1 LNARFLIQ
9 GNEGDLTRRPGGA
22 ASASRLNMPINPD
35 ASDKAIMRILRSIF
49 TLLVIGALGGGVYY
63 VMHDGA
69 KDGVGKTRHGRHGG
83 FGGPVAVV
91 AKDVQ
96 TADVP
101 VYFEGVGS
109 VKALNTATVRAQVD
123 GRLLSVNFKE
133 GQDVK
138 RGDVLAK
145 IDPVTYQAALDQA
158 VAKKALDE
166 ALLANTKHDL
176 ARYEKVGTLAVS
188 QQQIDTQRALIAQQQ
203 AQIKSDIAAIEN
215 ATAIVGYTTIV
226 APFDGRTGIRLVDEG
241 NLVHAGDAGGIV
253 VITQVQPISVLFT
266 LPQQDLPA
274 LTKAIADGKL
284 SAQALSTDSQTE
296 LDSGTLEVIDNQ
308 VDQQT
313 GTIRLK
319 ANFPNDKR
327 QLWPG
332 QFVNVRILV
341 NTLKN
346 VVVAPAE
353 AIQRGPDGTFV
364 YVVGPDNKVSVRA
377 VKVERQ
383 DEKQAVIAEG
393 VTPGEKLVTSGFG
406 RLKDGA
412 SVSVSDGKTP
422 PPNANAPT
430 AHHRSRTGKAARAAN
445 HNEQTSDTAA
455 NIPLVTGSNTVV
467 GQASYGAGPANNGKG
482 QRNRQKGIGTS
493 P

>member
-1 LNARFLIQ
+1 
-9 GNEGDLTRRPGGA
+9 
-22 ASASRLNMPINPD
+22 
-35 ASDKAIMRILRSIF
+35 
-49 TLLVIGALGGGVYY
+49 
-63 VMHDGA
+63 MHDGTT
-69 KDGVGKTRHGRHGG
+69 DGTGKARHARRGG
-83 FGGPVAVV
+83 FGGPVAVI
-91 AKDVQ
+91 AKDAQ

-176 ARYEKVGTLAVS
+176 ERYEKVGTLAVS
-188 QQQIDTQRALIAQQQ
+188 QQQIDTQKALIAQQQ
-203 AQIKSDIAAIEN
+203 AQIKSDVAAIEN

-226 APFDGRTGIRLVDEG
+226 SPFDGRTGIRLVDEG

-274 LTKAIADGKL
+274 LTKALANGKL

-332 QFVNVRILV
+332 QFVNVRVLV
-341 NTLKN
+341 DTLKN

-364 YVVGPDNKVSVRA
+364 YVVGANNTVSVRT
-377 VKVERQ
+377 VKVARQ
-383 DEKQAVIAEG
+383 DEKQAVLAEG

-412 SVSVSDGKTP
+412 SVSISDGKTP
-422 PPNANAPT
+422 PPETNAPT
-430 AHHRSRTGKAARAAN
+430 AHHRSGAGKAANLADENQQASAAAGN
-445 HNEQTSDTAA
+445 A
-455 NIPLVTGSNTVV
+455 PLVTGSNAVSE
-467 GQASYGAGPANNGKG
+467 QPSYGAKPDHKG
-482 QRNRQKGIGTS
+482 RGRHNHHKDNGTS

>member
-1 LNARFLIQ
+1 
-9 GNEGDLTRRPGGA
+9 
-22 ASASRLNMPINPD
+22 
-35 ASDKAIMRILRSIF
+35 MRILRSIF

-63 VMHDGA
+63 VMHDDTKGA
-69 KDGVGKTRHGRHGG
+69 DKARDGRHGG
-83 FGGPVAVV
+83 FAGPVAVI
-91 AKDVQ
+91 AQDAQ

-109 VKALNTATVRAQVD
+109 VQALNTATVRAQVN
-123 GRLLSVNFKE
+123 GVLLSVNFKE

-188 QQQIDTQRALIAQQQ
+188 QQQIDTQKALIAQQQ
-203 AQIKSDIAAIEN
+203 AQIKSDAAAIEN
-215 ATAIVGYTTIV
+215 AKAILGYTTIV
-226 APFDGRTGIRLVDEG
+226 APFDGRTGIRIVDEG
-241 NLVHAGDAGGIV
+241 NLVHAGDTGGIV

-266 LPQQDLPA
+266 LPQQDLPV
-274 LTKAIADGKL
+274 LTKAIANGKL
-284 SAQALSTDSQTE
+284 SAQALSTDSQME
-296 LDSGTLEVIDNQ
+296 LDSGMLKVIDNK

-319 ANFPNDKR
+319 ADFPNDRR

-332 QFVNVRILV
+332 QFVNVRVLV
-341 NTLKN
+341 DTLKN
-346 VVVAPAE
+346 VVVAPTE
-353 AIQRGPDGTFV
+353 AVQRGPDGTFV
-364 YVVGPDNKVSVRA
+364 YVVGSDNTVSVRV
-377 VKVERQ
+377 VKVARQ

-422 PPNANAPT
+422 SPGANAPT
-430 AHHRSRTGKAARAAN
+430 ARRRSGTGKAARLTDDNQQASA
-445 HNEQTSDTAA
+445 TAA
-455 NIPLVTGSNTVV
+455 NIPLVTGSNAVSK
-467 GQASYGAGPANNGKG
+467 QISYDAKPDRRDRDV
-482 QRNRQKGIGTS
+482 RNHNKDNGTS

>member
-1 LNARFLIQ
+1 
-9 GNEGDLTRRPGGA
+9 
-22 ASASRLNMPINPD
+22 
-35 ASDKAIMRILRSIF
+35 MRILRSIF
-49 TLLVIGALGGGVYY
+49 TLLVIGAIGGGVYY
-63 VMHDGA
+63 VMHDGSENA
-69 KDGVGKTRHGRHGG
+69 GSARHGQHGG
-83 FGGPVAVV
+83 FGGPVAVI
-91 AKDVQ
+91 AKDAQ

-109 VKALNTATVRAQVD
+109 VQALNTATIRAQVN
-123 GRLLSVNFKE
+123 GVLLSVNFKE

-166 ALLANTKHDL
+166 ALLANTKRDL
-176 ARYEKVGTLAVS
+176 VRYEKVGTLAVS
-188 QQQIDTQRALIAQQQ
+188 QQQIDTQKALIAQQQ
-203 AQIKSDIAAIEN
+203 AQIKSDAAAIEN
-215 ATAIVGYTTIV
+215 AKAILGYTTIV

-241 NLVHAGDAGGIV
+241 NLVHAGDTGGIV

-266 LPQQDLPA
+266 LPQQDLPV
-274 LTKAIADGKL
+274 LTQAIANGKL

-296 LDSGTLEVIDNQ
+296 LDAGTLEVIDNK

-332 QFVNVRILV
+332 QFVNVRVLV

-346 VVVAPAE
+346 VVVAPTE
-353 AIQRGPDGTFV
+353 AVQRGPDGTFV
-364 YVVGPDNKVSVRA
+364 YVVGSDNTVSVREI
-377 VKVERQ
+377 KVARQ

-412 SVSVSDGKTP
+412 RVSVSDGKTP
-422 PPNANAPT
+422 PPGANTPT
-430 AHHRSRTGKAARAAN
+430 AHRRSGADKAARLADENQQA
-445 HNEQTSDTAA
+445 SATAA
-455 NIPLVTGSNTVV
+455 NIPLVTGSNAVSRPT
-467 GQASYGAGPANNGKG
+467 SYDAKPDRKG
-482 QRNRQKGIGTS
+482 HGLHNHHKGNGTS

>member
-1 LNARFLIQ
+1 
-9 GNEGDLTRRPGGA
+9 
-22 ASASRLNMPINPD
+22 
-35 ASDKAIMRILRSIF
+35 MRILRSIF
-49 TLLVIGALGGGVYY
+49 TLLAVGAIGGGAYY
-63 VMHDGA
+63 VMHDDA
-69 KDGVGKTRHGRHGG
+69 KDTPARHGQHRGNG
-83 FGGPVAVV
+83 APVAVI
-91 AKDVQ
+91 AKDAQ

-109 VKALNTATVRAQVD
+109 VQALNTATIRAQVN
-123 GRLLSVNFKE
+123 GVLLSVNFKE

-166 ALLANTKHDL
+166 ALLANTKRDL

-188 QQQIDTQRALIAQQQ
+188 QQQIDTQKALIAQQQ
-203 AQIKSDIAAIEN
+203 AQIKSDAAAIEN
-215 ATAIVGYTTIV
+215 AKAILGYTTIV

-266 LPQQDLPA
+266 LPQQDLPV
-274 LTKAIADGKL
+274 LTQAIANGEL

-296 LDSGTLEVIDNQ
+296 LDSGKLEVIDNK

-332 QFVNVRILV
+332 QFVNVRVLV

-346 VVVAPAE
+346 VVVAPTE
-353 AIQRGPDGTFV
+353 AVQRGPDGTFV
-364 YVVGPDNKVSVRA
+364 YVVGSDNKVSVRQ
-377 VKVERQ
+377 VKVARQ

-406 RLKDGA
+406 RLKNGA

-422 PPNANAPT
+422 PPEANTPT
-430 AHHRSRTGKAARAAN
+430 AHRRSGADKAARLADENQQA
-445 HNEQTSDTAA
+445 AA
-455 NIPLVTGSNTVV
+455 NIQLVTGSNAVSRPTSYDAKPDRKGH
-467 GQASYGAGPANNGKG
+467 GQHNHHKDN
-482 QRNRQKGIGTS
+482 GTS

>member
-1 LNARFLIQ
+1 
-9 GNEGDLTRRPGGA
+9 
-22 ASASRLNMPINPD
+22 
-35 ASDKAIMRILRSIF
+35 
-49 TLLVIGALGGGVYY
+49 
-63 VMHDGA
+63 
-69 KDGVGKTRHGRHGG
+69 
-83 FGGPVAVV
+83 
-91 AKDVQ
+91 
-96 TADVP
+96 
-101 VYFEGVGS
+101 
-109 VKALNTATVRAQVD
+109 
-123 GRLLSVNFKE
+123 
-133 GQDVK
+133 
-138 RGDVLAK
+138 VLAK

-176 ARYEKVGTLAVS
+176 ERYEKVGTLAVS
-188 QQQIDTQRALIAQQQ
+188 QQQIDTQKALIAQQQ
-203 AQIKSDIAAIEN
+203 AQIKSDTAAIEN
-215 ATAIVGYTTIV
+215 ATAILGYTTIV
-226 APFDGRTGIRLVDEG
+226 APFDGRTGIRLVDQG

-253 VITQVQPISVLFT
+253 MITQVQPISVLFT
-266 LPQQDLPA
+266 LPQQNLPA
-274 LTKAIADGKL
+274 LTKAIVDGKL

-332 QFVNVRILV
+332 QFVNVRVLV

-364 YVVGPDNKVSVRA
+364 YVVGSDNTVSVRA
-377 VKVERQ
+377 VKVARQ
-383 DEKQAVIAEG
+383 DETQAVIAEG

-422 PPNANAPT
+422 PPAANAPK
-430 AHHRSRTGKAARAAN
+430 AHHRSRNGKAARAAN

-455 NIPLVTGSNTVV
+455 NAPLVTGSNTVV
-467 GQASYGAGPANNGKG
+467 GQASYEAASSANDK
-482 QRNRQKGIGTS
+482 RRHHHQKGNGTS